1 MIEPVLLAT
10 PEGER
15 MSCAVYVPE
24 GASRD
29 IASLAS
35 ISDLLRDEPKAFV
48 WLDVVEPHD
57 TDFELIKEEFG
68 LHPLAIE
75 DAIKAHQRPK
85 IEAYGDVWFVV
96 VHAAS
101 RTESK
106 LELHEIAI
114 FASSRFVVTVRA
126 NPPYS
131 LAPFRQRW
139 EHLPPAIHQDG
150 GTMLYELLDVIVDG
164 YLPIA
169 DAFEERVEKLEADL
183 LREGAR
189 TREVLLE
196 IYAMKRELANFR
208 RAVLPLREILTPIV
222 RGDLGFFRP
231 EYLPYFRD
239 VYDHVSIVVD
249 GLDAARDLINNARD
263 THVAIVSNRQG
274 EVSKQLTIVATV
286 FLPLTFI
293 TGFFGQ
299 NFGFLV
305 AHITST
311 PSFWWFGVGGEIVA
325 LAALLGYFRWK
336 RWF

>member
-1 MIEPVLLAT
+1 
-10 PEGER
+10 

-29 IASLAS
+29 IGSLAS
-35 ISDLLRDEPKAFV
+35 ISDLLRDEPKAFL
-48 WLDVVEPHD
+48 WLDVVEPD
-57 TDFELIKEEFG
+57 DADFALIKEEFG

-85 IEAYGDVWFVV
+85 IEAYGDVWFVI

-101 RTESK
+101 RIDAN

-114 FASSRFVVTVRA
+114 FASPRFVVTVRA
-126 NPPYS
+126 KPAYS
-131 LAPFRQRW
+131 LAGFRQRW
-139 EHLPPAIHQDG
+139 EHLPPTIHQDG

-169 DAFEERVEKLEADL
+169 DAFEERVEKLEAAL
-183 LREGAR
+183 LHEDAR

-196 IYAMKRELANFR
+196 IYEMKRELANFR
-208 RAVLPLREILTPIV
+208 RAVLPLRDILTPIM
-222 RGDLGFFRP
+222 RGDLAFFRP

-299 NFGFLV
+299 NFAFLV
-305 AHITST
+305 NHVTST
-311 PSFWWFGVGGEIVA
+311 SSFWWLGVGGEVAA
-325 LAALLGYFRWK
+325 LAGLLAYFRYK

>member
-1 MIEPVLLAT
+1 
-10 PEGER
+10 
-15 MSCAVYVPE
+15 MSCTAYVAE
-24 GASRD
+24 GAPRY
-29 IASLAS
+29 IESLAS
-35 ISDLLRDEPKAFV
+35 ISDLLRDEPQAFV
-48 WLDVVEPHD
+48 WLDVVEPD
-57 TDFELIKEEFG
+57 ETDFALIKEEFG

-85 IEAYGDVWFVV
+85 IEAYGEVWFVV

-101 RTESK
+101 RTDAK

-114 FASSRFVVTVRA
+114 FASSRFVVTVRSK
-126 NPPYS
+126 PPYS
-131 LAPFRQRW
+131 LAAFRQRW
-139 EHLPPAIHQDG
+139 EHLPAAIHHDG

-169 DAFEERVEKLEADL
+169 DAFEERVEKLEAEL
-183 LREGAR
+183 LLGGGR

-196 IYAMKRELANFR
+196 IYAMKRELASFR
-208 RAVLPLREILTPIV
+208 RAVLPLRDILTPIV
-222 RGDLGFFRP
+222 RGDLSFFRS

-263 THVAIVSNRQG
+263 THVAIVSNRQS

-305 AHITST
+305 NHITST
-311 PSFWWFGVGGEIVA
+311 PSFWWLGVGGEVVA
-325 LAALLGYFRWK
+325 LSALLGYFRLK
-336 RWF
+336 GWF

>member
-1 MIEPVLLAT
+1 
-10 PEGER
+10 
-15 MSCAVYVPE
+15 MSCALYVPE
-24 GASRD
+24 GAPREVG
-29 IASLAS
+29 SLAS
-35 ISDLLRDEPKAFV
+35 ISDLLHDEPTALL
-48 WLDVVEPHD
+48 WLDVVEPD
-57 TDFELIKEEFG
+57 DADFAVIQEEFG

-85 IEAYGDVWFVV
+85 IEAYGDTWFII

-101 RTESK
+101 RNETK

-131 LAPFRQRW
+131 LAAFRQRW
-139 EHLPPAIHQDG
+139 EHLPQAIHQDG

-169 DAFEERVEKLEADL
+169 DAFEERVERLEAAL
-183 LREGAR
+183 LREDAH

-196 IYAMKRELANFR
+196 IYEMKRELATFR
-208 RAVLPLREILTPIV
+208 RAVLPLRDILTPIM
-222 RGDLGFFRP
+222 RGDLAFFRP

-263 THVAIVSNRQG
+263 THVAIVSNRQS
-274 EVSKQLTIVATV
+274 EVSRQLTIVATV

-299 NFGFLV
+299 NFGFLT
-305 AHITST
+305 AKMTSAT
-311 PSFWWFGVGGEIVA
+311 SFWWLGVGGEVAA
-325 LAALLGYFRWK
+325 LAALLAYFRYK